1 MSKSYMYR
9 GYAVTFN
16 RTRPV
21 TGQWRAERFGVGM
34 CAGSEDALR
43 RMVDQKLADHPTMK
57 PAYWRD
63 LASNERAFAEADRK
77 SRATY
82 ESIAIHLRNADEYDR
97 KADALEAQQTN
108 AA

>member
-1 MSKSYMYR
+1 MAKSYIYR
-9 GYAVTFN
+9 GYTVTFD
-16 RTRPV
+16 RTRPA
-21 TGQWRAERFGVGM
+21 TGLWRAERFGVGM
-34 CAGSEDALR
+34 CAGNEDTLR
-43 RMVDQKLADHPTMK
+43 GMVDQKLADHPTLK

-63 LASNERAFAEADRK
+63 LARNERAFAEADRK

-82 ESIAIHLRNADEYDR
+82 ESIATHLRNADEYDR